1 MAFNFQASTVFS
13 GQDQISSAVK
23 KMQAN
28 TEKSAGKMGKS
39 MDATGKRAEA
49 LKSAISGV
57 GKIAAGVALGS
68 LVAKGITAVTT
79 QIKSLVTSIQEYS
92 DRVDGIRTSALKTG
106 LNVQE
111 FQKLSW
117 AAESNNVSVDKLQT
131 GLAALNKSLGAG
143 TLLKHLSEVNSGLA
157 AQVKKAKSNT
167 EVFNLLS
174 DAIKSEGNIAKKSAL
189 LNAAFGKS
197 GNELVPLLTQGA
209 EAIRQAG
216 ENIPHIIGDREIAA
230 AKLWNS
236 TLGEVRKNMQGFG
249 DVIRN
254 HVINAAG
261 PYLITLRDWINKNK
275 EFLKQ
280 RIAEAVQKAVVFIKQ
295 AIIEVR
301 NVIHFFQ
308 QWGKTLLAL
317 GGAVVTIIA
326 IAKAI
331 NGIKIVIDGAR
342 AAMILFSGA
351 SAAAGVSA
359 AGAATSAT
367 AGATAFR
374 GLAVSIGASRL
385 AMLGLIG
392 LAVAGAV
399 AAWKVAEWGNKKLQK
414 IDPAVPGMGNYYN
427 MNYGARRKAWEKYE
441 KEHPNEPT
449 YAQRV
454 EAAKNPAKEAD
465 DPMKELFEKMLAEQ
479 EEANAKWEKMLAEM
493 EEANAKMD
501 AQTSAIN
508 NLADDGSDI
517 SPARLRWKNMGEMDY
532 FEIMRL
538 GV

>member
-1 MAFNFQASTVFS
+1 MSFNFQASTVFS
-13 GQDQISSAVK
+13 GNDQISKAVK
-23 KMQAN
+23 TMQVN

-39 MDATGKRAEA
+39 MDGAGKRADA

-57 GKIAAGVALGS
+57 GKIAAGVAIGNLIT
-68 LVAKGITAVTT
+68 KGVTAVAT
-79 QIKSLVTSIQEYS
+79 QIKSLVTSIGEYA

-106 LNVQE
+106 LDVQE

-117 AAESNNVSVDKLQT
+117 AAESNNVSVEKLQT

-143 TLLKHLSEVNSGLA
+143 TLMKHLSEVNSGLA
-157 AQVKKAKSNT
+157 AQVKKAKTNT
-167 EVFNLLS
+167 EAFNLLS

-197 GNELVPLLTQGA
+197 GNELIPLLTQGA
-209 EAIRQAG
+209 EAIRRAG
-216 ENIPHIIGDREIAA
+216 ENIPRLIGDREIAA

-236 TLGEVRKNMQGFG
+236 TLGEVKKNIQSFG
-249 DVIRN
+249 DVTRN

-261 PYLITLRDWINKNK
+261 PYLITLRDWINKNR

-295 AIIEVR
+295 AVIETQKIIK
-301 NVIHFFQ
+301 FFQ

-331 NGIKIVIDGAR
+331 NGIKIVLDGAR

-359 AGAATSAT
+359 AGAATSAA
-367 AGATAFR
+367 AGAKAFT
-374 GLAVSIGASRL
+374 GLAASIGASKL
-385 AMLGLIG
+385 AMAGLVG
-392 LAVAGAV
+392 LAIAGAA
-399 AAWKVAEWGNKKLQK
+399 AAWKVVEWGNKKLQK
-414 IDPAVPGMGNYYN
+414 IDPAVPGMSNYYN
-427 MNYGARRKAWEKYE
+427 LHYGARRKAWEKYE
-441 KEHPNEPT
+441 KEHPDEPT

-454 EAAKNPAKEAD
+454 EAAKNPAKEAE
-465 DPMKELFEKMLAEQ
+465 DPMKELWEKMF
-479 EEANAKWEKMLAEM
+479 EEMEEGNAKWEKMLAEM
-493 EEANAKMD
+493 EETNAKMD

-508 NLADDGSDI
+508 GLADNGSST
-517 SPARLRWKNMGEMDY
+517 SPARLRWGSMGMDY
-532 FEIMRL
+532 WETARL

>member
-1 MAFNFQASTVFS
+1 MAYNFQASAVFS
-13 GQDQISSAVK
+13 GTDQMSAAVK
-23 KMQAN
+23 KMQTN
-28 TEKSAGKMGKS
+28 TTAAAGKMGKGL
-39 MDATGKRAEA
+39 DNTAKRADA
-49 LKSAISGV
+49 LKSAIGGV

-68 LVAKGITAVTT
+68 LIAKGITAATT
-79 QIKSLVTSIQEYS
+79 QIKNLVSSIQEYS

-117 AAESNNVSVDKLQT
+117 AAESNNVSVEKLQT
-131 GLAALNKSLGAG
+131 GLTALNKSLGAG
-143 TLLKHLSEVNSGLA
+143 TLMKHLSEVNTGLA
-157 AQVKKAKSNT
+157 AQVKKAKTNT

-197 GNELVPLLTQGA
+197 GNELIPLLNQGA

-216 ENIPHIIGDREIAA
+216 ENISHIISDREIAA

-236 TLGEVRKNMQGFG
+236 TLGDVKKNIQGFG

-261 PYLITLRDWINKNK
+261 PYLMILRDWINKNR

-280 RIAEAVQKAVVFIKQ
+280 RIAEAVQKAVIFIKQ
-295 AIIEVR
+295 AVIEVQKA
-301 NVIHFFQ
+301 IKFFQ

-359 AGAATSAT
+359 AGAGTSAV
-367 AGATAFR
+367 AGATAFK
-374 GLAVSIGASRL
+374 GLAASIGASNL
-385 AMLGLIG
+385 AMTGLIG
-392 LAVAGAV
+392 LAIAGAA
-399 AAWKVAEWGNKKLQK
+399 AAWKVVEWGNKKLQK

-427 MNYGARRKAWEKYE
+427 LHYGARRKAWEKYE
-441 KEHPNEPT
+441 AEHPDEPT

-454 EAAKNPAKEAD
+454 EAAKNPAKEAE
-465 DPMKELFEKMLAEQ
+465 DPMKELFEKMFG
-479 EEANAKWEKMLAEM
+479 EM
-493 EEANAKMD
+493 EEANAKYEKMLVEMEETNKKMD
-501 AQTSAIN
+501 EQTGAITG
-508 NLADDGSDI
+508 LAEEKSN
-517 SPARLRWKNMGEMDY
+517 PMRVRWENMGLDY
-532 FEIMRL
+532 WETARL